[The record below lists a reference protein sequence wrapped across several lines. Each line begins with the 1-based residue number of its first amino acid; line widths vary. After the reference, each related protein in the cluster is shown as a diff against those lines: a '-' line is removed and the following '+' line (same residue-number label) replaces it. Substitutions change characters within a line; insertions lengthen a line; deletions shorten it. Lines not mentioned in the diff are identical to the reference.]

1 MSIAKWGDARANIEA
16 VKRRVERRRVARH
29 MMLGGNRTEADVSGD
44 GNPNVPNVVD
54 ANVDPDAEAEEAE
67 ARAEIDA
74 EKRAYR
80 AAFDQLRDAK
90 REIDHL
96 HARLERS
103 REKLRVDFEQWY
115 AGEVRRLRSGGFAGD
130 SATSYASSERSGDGD
145 GGDGDGGDG
154 DGGDGDGGAV
164 ENASYAASSNGKIAE
179 KNATMTTTTTTR
191 IATGVMPPTPP
202 ARVPAPTGNARA
214 DADIRAFY
222 AAREKLL
229 AARGLAGVA

>member
-1 MSIAKWGDARANIEA
+1 MLRERCARAKTLGETTVNDARANIEA

-29 MMLGGNRTEADVSGD
+29 TMLGGNRTEADVSGD
-44 GNPNVPNVVD
+44 GNPNVPNVPNVVD

-115 AGEVRRLRSGGFAGD
+115 AGE
-130 SATSYASSERSGDGD
+130 
-145 GGDGDGGDG
+145 
-154 DGGDGDGGAV
+154 
-164 ENASYAASSNGKIAE
+164 
-179 KNATMTTTTTTR
+179 
-191 IATGVMPPTPP
+191 
-202 ARVPAPTGNARA
+202 
-214 DADIRAFY
+214 
-222 AAREKLL
+222 
-229 AARGLAGVA
+229 